1 MEDEEHM
8 DGRGE
13 LLRMLAVIVVIVL
26 VVVGGL
32 LVYWFAG
39 PSVAKLDAR
48 VRGDIGQEYIIQDAR
63 TRVGTY
69 EWFYDQYEE
78 IQATELKVRIAKG
91 AEEES
96 GIRMVLAS
104 MIAEYNAMARKEHTR
119 AQWMPTDLPY
129 QIEMEVEI

>member
-8 DGRGE
+8 DGRGD

-39 PSVAKLDAR
+39 PSIAKLDAG

-91 AEEES
+91 TEEES

-119 AQWMPTDLPY
+119 AQWMPADLPY
-129 QIEMEVEI
+129 QMEMEVER